1 MPFYF
6 NTFSWFS
13 EYRVFDVLSRK
24 SFHICIQDNDH
35 FGLCLVVTI
44 VQRVSRFFIT
54 LPSLSHKQSLGSCM
68 AERSG
73 LGGQK
78 TVKQMLPLSSMST
91 TLSSS
96 SLFVADKDAAIISYI
111 GIGCHW
117 SV

>member
-1 MPFYF
+1 
-6 NTFSWFS
+6 
-13 EYRVFDVLSRK
+13 
-24 SFHICIQDNDH
+24 
-35 FGLCLVVTI
+35 
-44 VQRVSRFFIT
+44 
-54 LPSLSHKQSLGSCM
+54 M